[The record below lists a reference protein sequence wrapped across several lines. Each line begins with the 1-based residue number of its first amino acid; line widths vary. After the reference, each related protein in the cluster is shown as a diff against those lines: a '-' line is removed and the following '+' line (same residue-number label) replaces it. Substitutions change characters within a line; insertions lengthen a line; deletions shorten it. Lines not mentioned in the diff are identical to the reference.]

1 MNDISVIVP
10 SYNHA
15 DYVVDAVASVL
26 NQTAPIKEVIVVDD
40 ASADASLLRLRQF
53 DDPRLRIIAL
63 EKNAGGSESL
73 NVGIRASTSP
83 LIAICNSDDLWEP
96 TKLERQRPWLE
107 TDQKIGAVFTDVSW
121 IGKYGEDLTDT
132 GVAGEVFRARNRS
145 RHAWIKALIENSNCF
160 CHPSVL
166 IRRSVYDTVGLYD
179 NRLRQLPDY
188 KMWLALL
195 THTEVHVLDEKLV
208 RFRIHENT
216 SAPSPSAST
225 RDRNEYFDIVIDL
238 IANMKSYDFC
248 QAFGSHLPPNHP
260 NYNLTVEKALHLWS
274 VGGSNALVAF
284 WIANELCMDLLATES
299 GKAAWESYGFT
310 MGDFHVLRGV
320 ESPWVDARG
329 DSGLTDAERA
339 VLTRVGAAARVMPDR
354 FMPKRPRLP
363 RTAKFKREIR
373 RLRSQIRGL
382 RSLPARLHR
391 RFNASRLRL
400 VTCGAAPVELKS
412 TQNGALQG
420 NDH

>member
-1 MNDISVIVP
+1 MTEISVIVP

-26 NQTAPIKEVIVVDD
+26 NQTAPIREVTVVDD
-40 ASADASLLRLRQF
+40 ASSDASLLRLRQF

-63 EKNAGGSESL
+63 ERNAGGSEAL
-73 NVGIRASTSP
+73 NVGIRASSAP

-107 TDQKIGAVFTDVSW
+107 ADPNIGAVFTDVSW
-121 IGKYGEDLTDT
+121 IGAYGEELKDR
-132 GVAGEVFRARNRS
+132 GEAGEVFRVNNRS
-145 RHAWIKALIENSNCF
+145 RHAWIKSLVENSNCF

-166 IRRSVYDTVGLYD
+166 IRRSVYDKVGLYD

-195 THTEVHVLDEKLV
+195 MQAELHVLDEKLV

-225 RDRNEYFDIVIDL
+225 RDRNECFDIVLDL
-238 IANMKSYDFC
+238 MANMTSDDFFL
-248 QAFGSHLPPNHP
+248 AFGSHLPPTHP
-260 NYNLTVEKALHLWS
+260 NYNLTIEKSLYLWS
-274 VGGSNALVAF
+274 VGGHIAPIAF
-284 WIANELCMDLLATES
+284 WIANKLCMDLLATKS

-310 MGDFHVLRGV
+310 MFDFHVLRGV

-329 DSGLTDAERA
+329 DSDLTDAECA
-339 VLTRVGAAARVMPDR
+339 VLTRVGAAARVKPDR
-354 FMPKRPRLP
+354 FIPKRPRLA
-363 RTAKFKREIR
+363 RTAKFKREVR
-373 RLRSQIRGL
+373 
-382 RSLPARLHR
+382 RLHR
-391 RFNASRLRL
+391 QIKSLFSRRP
-400 VTCGAAPVELKS
+400 GSILKHGS
-412 TQNGALQG
+412 G
-420 NDH
+420 